1 MANVKRPP
9 RGLLDTSIFVAL
21 EEGRPLRQ
29 EALPRQNAI
38 SVVTRAE
45 LRVGV
50 LAAADIASR
59 DRRIATFEASGHFTT
74 LPIDGEVARA
84 WSQMRAYMA
93 ASGSRIEIN
102 DMWIAATAAA
112 YEMPVLTQDSDFDAL
127 SGVAGLTVIPV

>member
-1 MANVKRPP
+1 VVNEQRPP
-9 RGLLDTSIFVAL
+9 RGLLDTSIFIAL
-21 EEGRPLRQ
+21 EEGRPLQQ

-50 LAAADIASR
+50 FAADDIASR
-59 DRRIATFEASGHFTT
+59 DRRIATFEASGRFAV
-74 LPIDGEVARA
+74 LPIDEEVARA
-84 WSQMRAYMA
+84 WSQMRAYLV
-93 ASGSRIEIN
+93 ASRHRIEIN

-127 SGVAGLTVIPV
+127 NGVAGLTVIPV

>member
-1 MANVKRPP
+1 MSGKRPI
-9 RGLLDTSIFVAL
+9 RGLLDTSIFIAL

-29 EALPRQNAI
+29 EGIPKQSTI

-50 LAAADIASR
+50 LAANDLESR
-59 DRRIATFEASGHFTT
+59 DLRIATFEASGRFAA

-84 WSQMRAYMA
+84 WSQMRAYLA
-93 ASGSRIEIN
+93 ASSGRVRVN

-112 YEMPVLTQDSDFDAL
+112 YEMPVLTQDGDFDAL
-127 SGVAGLTVIPV
+127 NGVAGLTVVPA

>member
-1 MANVKRPP
+1 MSEKRPP

-59 DRRIATFEASGHFTT
+59 DLRIATFEASGRFTV
-74 LPIDGEVARA
+74 LPIDEEVARA
-84 WSQMRAYMA
+84 WSQMRAYLT
-93 ASGSRIEIN
+93 ASERRIDVN

>member
-1 MANVKRPP
+1 M
-9 RGLLDTSIFVAL
+9 RGLLDTSIFIAL
-21 EEGRPLRQ
+21 EEGRPVRQ
-29 EALPRQNAI
+29 EALPRQSTI

-50 LAAADIASR
+50 LSADGIKSR
-59 DRRIATFEASGHFTT
+59 DLRIATFEAAGRFAA
-74 LPIDGEVARA
+74 LPIDDEVARA
-84 WSQMRAYMA
+84 WSQMRAYLG
-93 ASGSRIEIN
+93 ASGGRVPVN

>member
-1 MANVKRPP
+1 MSEKRPP

-45 LRVGV
+45 LRVGA

-59 DRRIATFEASGHFTT
+59 DLRIATFEASGRFPV
-74 LPIDGEVARA
+74 LPIDEEVARA
-84 WSQMRAYMA
+84 WSQMRAYLA
-93 ASGSRIEIN
+93 ASARRIDVN

-112 YEMPVLTQDSDFDAL
+112 YEMPVLTQDGDFDSL